1 MALGKSLSAV
11 SVDEAWS
18 DLCHHLD
25 WTQGKGTL
33 VITTESRA
41 QAESLRERSALWAQR
56 INEPWMRAPA
66 DDSTAPWLRRH
77 LPQPGILWVELWDD
91 AARLAALHVLNEVR
105 IRFARPGGGCLVL
118 CGPVRLLEESAR
130 EAADLWSIRSFA
142 HAVRGVVPTYTE
154 MAPERTEVPL
164 SSNGGYRSVWR
175 VTLFDEMR
183 DERAATVLRDVDQAR
198 ALLSSDPVH
207 ARRLLDGSK
216 NADSKLAQ
224 VLFGLVRAEIGGL
237 LDDVVAVE
245 VNLSSTLKHV
255 ADFPSYF
262 QVQVADAALS
272 IGERFGAYDAAAA
285 AAEMSLGVHRSLVDS
300 IGTLESQWDLSVS
313 LDNVGRVAEAR
324 SDWGVAGRAYE
335 ESLEIRRS
343 LVDSLGMLESRRD
356 LSVSLDNV
364 GRAAWACGDWGA
376 AGRAYEESLQV
387 ARGLADVLDTP
398 ESRRD
403 LSVSLNNVGRVAEA
417 RGDWGAAGRAYEESL
432 EIRRSLVD
440 SLGTPQARQDLL
452 MSLNNVGRVV
462 EVRGDWNTAEQI
474 YDEAFGTFRDLADS
488 LGTPESLRDLVV
500 SLGNLAGVVEQLGD
514 TERAESL
521 RAERDRIAKILDS
534 GSSET

>member
-1 MALGKSLSAV
+1 MGSEDQRALDAGARGR
-11 SVDEAWS
+11 
-18 DLCHHLD
+18 LD
-25 WTQGKGTL
+25 G
-33 VITTESRA
+33 A
-41 QAESLRERSALWAQR
+41 
-56 INEPWMRAPA
+56 
-66 DDSTAPWLRRH
+66 

-216 NADSKLAQ
+216 NADSELAR
-224 VLFGLVRAEIGGL
+224 VLFGLVRAEIDGL
-237 LDDVVAVE
+237 FDDVVAVE
-245 VNLSSTLKHV
+245 ANLSSTLKHM
-255 ADFPSYF
+255 ADFPSDF
-262 QVQVADAALS
+262 RVQVADAALG
-272 IGERFGAYDAAAA
+272 IGECFGAYDAAAA
-285 AAEMSLGVHRSLVDS
+285 AATESLGVRRGLVD
-300 IGTLESQWDLSVS
+300 V
-313 LDNVGRVAEAR
+313 
-324 SDWGVAGRAYE
+324 
-335 ESLEIRRS
+335 
-343 LVDSLGMLESRRD
+343 LG
-356 LSVSLDNV
+356 
-364 GRAAWACGDWGA
+364 
-376 AGRAYEESLQV
+376 
-387 ARGLADVLDTP
+387 TP

-432 EIRRSLVD
+432 
-440 SLGTPQARQDLL
+440 DL
-452 MSLNNVGRVV
+452 
-462 EVRGDWNTAEQI
+462 A
-474 YDEAFGTFRDLADS
+474 RDLADS
-488 LGTPESLRDLVV
+488 LGTPESLRDLVI
-500 SLGNLAGVVEQLGD
+500 SLSNLADVVEQLGD

-534 GSSET
+534 GFSET

>member
-11 SVDEAWS
+11 SIDEAWS
-18 DLCHHLD
+18 DLRHHLD

-33 VITTESRA
+33 VFIATESRA
-41 QAESLRERSALWAQR
+41 QAESLRERTALWAQR
-56 INEPWMRAPA
+56 TNEPWTRAPA
-66 DDSTAPWLRRH
+66 DDSTALWLRRH

-91 AARLAALHVLNEVR
+91 TVRLAVLHVLNEVR

-175 VTLFDEMR
+175 VTLLPEMR
-183 DERAATVLRDVDQAR
+183 NERAATVLRDVDQAR

-216 NADSKLAQ
+216 NADSELAR

-237 LDDVVAVE
+237 FDDVVAVE
-245 VNLSSTLKHV
+245 ANLSSTLKHM
-255 ADFPSYF
+255 ADFPSDF
-262 QVQVADAALS
+262 RVQVADAALG
-272 IGERFGAYDAAAA
+272 IGECFGAYDAAAA
-285 AAEMSLGVHRSLVDS
+285 AATESLGIRRGLVD
-300 IGTLESQWDLSVS
+300 V
-313 LDNVGRVAEAR
+313 
-324 SDWGVAGRAYE
+324 
-335 ESLEIRRS
+335 
-343 LVDSLGMLESRRD
+343 LG
-356 LSVSLDNV
+356 
-364 GRAAWACGDWGA
+364 
-376 AGRAYEESLQV
+376 
-387 ARGLADVLDTP
+387 TP

-417 RGDWGAAGRAYEESL
+417 RGDWVAAAEAYEESLETSRDLADALGTLESRRDLSVSLDNVGRVAEARGDWGAAGRAYEESL
-432 EIRRSLVD
+432 
-440 SLGTPQARQDLL
+440 DL
-452 MSLNNVGRVV
+452 
-462 EVRGDWNTAEQI
+462 A
-474 YDEAFGTFRDLADS
+474 RDLADS
-488 LGTPESLRDLVV
+488 LGTPGSLRDLVV
-500 SLGNLAGVVEQLGD
+500 SLGNLADVVEQLGD

-521 RAERDRIAKILDS
+521 RAERDRITKILDS
-534 GSSET
+534 

>member
-11 SVDEAWS
+11 SIDEVWS
-18 DLCHHLD
+18 DLRHHLD

-66 DDSTAPWLRRH
+66 NESATSWLRRH

-91 AARLAALHVLNEVR
+91 AARLAALDVLNEVR

-118 CGPVRLLEESAR
+118 CGPVRLLEEAAH

-142 HAVRGVVPTYTE
+142 HAVGSVVPSRAETVLE
-154 MAPERTEVPL
+154 RIEAPP
-164 SSNGGYRSVWR
+164 SSDGGYRSVWR

-216 NADSKLAQ
+216 NVDSELAR

-237 LDDVVAVE
+237 FDGVVAVE
-245 VNLSSTLKHV
+245 ANLSSTLKHM
-255 ADFPSYF
+255 ADFPSDF
-262 QVQVADAALS
+262 RVQVADAALG
-272 IGERFGAYDAAAA
+272 IGECFGAYDAAAA
-285 AAEMSLGVHRSLVDS
+285 PATESLGVRRGLVD
-300 IGTLESQWDLSVS
+300 V
-313 LDNVGRVAEAR
+313 
-324 SDWGVAGRAYE
+324 
-335 ESLEIRRS
+335 
-343 LVDSLGMLESRRD
+343 LG
-356 LSVSLDNV
+356 
-364 GRAAWACGDWGA
+364 
-376 AGRAYEESLQV
+376 
-387 ARGLADVLDTP
+387 TP

-432 EIRRSLVD
+432 
-440 SLGTPQARQDLL
+440 DL
-452 MSLNNVGRVV
+452 
-462 EVRGDWNTAEQI
+462 A
-474 YDEAFGTFRDLADS
+474 RDLADS